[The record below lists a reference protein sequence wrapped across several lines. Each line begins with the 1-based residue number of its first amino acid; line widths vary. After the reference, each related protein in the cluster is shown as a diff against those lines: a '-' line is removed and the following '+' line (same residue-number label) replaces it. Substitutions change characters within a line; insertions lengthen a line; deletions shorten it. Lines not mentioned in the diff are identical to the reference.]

1 MMDMAAK
8 DSGQIWVAADLR
20 NERLFNYTLN
30 LLGGAAKLS
39 GLTGKAV
46 AAFIAGGPAPCQ
58 QSEEAADTL
67 AAHGA
72 QTVYKIHDKNLSV
85 PRADIYAKALA
96 LAAKKE
102 KPSVIL
108 FALTDFGRQWAAM
121 TAAHL
126 NAGLVADC
134 ADFSLEDGR
143 IVASCPSWGGRIL
156 AKITWADAKATA
168 CATVSPG
175 AFKPLPPSGPRGC
188 IKELKLGP
196 IEALPGMELISQ
208 QAADP
213 DEKGLEQARVVVAGG
228 AGAGGADGFS
238 LLRELAQ
245 ALGGQVGATRPPV
258 LAHLVDEDRLIGQT
272 GKTVRPQL
280 LICVGASG
288 AIQFTAGV
296 AESGFIVA
304 LNRDREAPVFE
315 VADVGIV
322 ADAKAFLP
330 VFTQKVKAA
339 VMKDLAQKVCF
350 DQEGQGA
357 KEGLAQTVARL
368 REAHG
373 FSLESLAQATGQSPE
388 FIGQVERGETSPS
401 VSFILRLA
409 RALKVDP
416 AAFLGQQEKT
426 ALADN
431 RAKAFIKR
439 TQNYSYQTLT
449 PGAEEEHLRAFL
461 ITIEP
466 RCAHKPLAYKH
477 EGEEF
482 VYVMEGELEL
492 TLGGKPTRLKP
503 GESLRFNSEIPHKLR
518 SLSDGETRCLVV
530 LYTP

>member
-1 MMDMAAK
+1 MAAMY
-8 DSGQIWVAADLR
+8 SGQIWVAADIR
-20 NERLFNYTLN
+20 NERFFSYTLN
-30 LLGGAAKLS
+30 LLGGAAKLA
-39 GLTGKAV
+39 GLTGKAP
-46 AAFIAGGPAPCQ
+46 AAFVIAGDSLCQ
-58 QSEEAADTL
+58 QTDEAVGAL
-67 AAHGA
+67 SAHGA
-72 QTVYKIHDKNLSV
+72 STVYTVYDESLAV
-85 PRADIYAKALA
+85 PQADAYARALA
-96 LAAKKE
+96 QAAKKE

-108 FALTDFGRQWAAM
+108 FSLTDFGRQWAAM

-156 AKITWADAKATA
+156 AKITWADAKVPA

-175 AFKPLPPSGPRGC
+175 AFKPLPASNKIGR
-188 IKELKLGP
+188 IVQLKLEGVF
-196 IEALPGMELISQ
+196 ATPGLELVSR
-208 QAADP
+208 QAAQA
-213 DEKGLEQARVVVAGG
+213 DEKSLEQAQVVVAGG
-228 AGAGGADGFS
+228 AGAGGAEGFF

-245 ALGGQVGATRPPV
+245 ALGGQLGATRPPV
-258 LAHLVDEDRLIGQT
+258 LAHLVDEGRLIGQT

-280 LICVGASG
+280 LISVGASG
-288 AIQFTAGV
+288 AIQYTAGIV
-296 AESGFIVA
+296 ESGLIVA
-304 LNRDREAPVFE
+304 VNRDKEAPIFE

-322 ADAKAFLP
+322 ADAKTFLP

-339 VMKDLAQKVCF
+339 VMQDLAQKACF
-350 DQEGQGA
+350 DQEGQGG
-357 KEGLAQTVARL
+357 KEGLGQAVARL

-373 FSLESLAQATGQSPE
+373 FTLESLAQATGQSPE
-388 FIGQVERGETSPS
+388 FLNQVERGETSPS

-416 AAFLGQQEKT
+416 ATFLGQQEKT

-482 VYVMEGELEL
+482 VFVMEGELEL
-492 TLGGKPTRLKP
+492 TLGGKPNRLKP